1 MACWS
6 SKGVS
11 AWPAGRPS
19 PACLNTRTFVLT
31 SASTHV
37 PSPREAW
44 YTNNVSRRGA
54 TVQSHLTSLPEVY
67 EAQEVFAE
75 PDPFPLIP
83 LICALDGIQ
92 R

>member
-11 AWPAGRPS
+11 AWPAGRPREYQHG
-19 PACLNTRTFVLT
+19 LNTRTFSKEV
-31 SASTHV
+31 SAWPHFFTLFNLQ
-37 PSPREAW
+37 P
-44 YTNNVSRRGA
+44 NNVSRRGA

-67 EAQEVFAE
+67 EPQEVFAA
-75 PDPFPLIP
+75 PDPFP